1 MPNLDLTN
9 LTNEQKTLIEEFL
22 YSKSKYSEL
31 NDTTGFVIPFIA
43 MNDGHT
49 PAQIRSQPKGL
60 YKDIQR
66 SPFLRKS
73 GTFSKDNSI
82 IDIDISPLIYYGTL
96 EQSKIAPTLE
106 NIDVK
111 LYYREPTIKKIPDNV
126 NNTDPESYADTYIWR
141 ELPIGFHTYNNDT
154 VYGYE
159 WVVLQDDYVSSDG
172 VYNLHMNIEDGL
184 GCCKFAGTQAPIGLY
199 GVQYKVIITAKNLWN
214 REYSLIDTT
223 PVLHSLDGS
232 SDELAPSVD
241 AIKKY
246 YAAALKT
253 LKVVTDTLF
262 VGDSEDPIVSITKDK
277 VTIKQLNLGEIENL
291 ENYINNIKD
300 DYTTH
305 KTTYVDNTI
314 FDENGNVVGVHGII
328 NKGFAGNIAAKTL
341 DGLSI
346 SNGQQ
351 AIYEDINSKYAYI
364 PYVDINSEVGFGT
377 TVNYYSRSG
386 DSDPSPI
393 YRTSFKKQ
401 NNTLLIS
408 NTSRQSEVTDLLE
421 SISVGSTILNSRI
434 STIDNVVTLSLTAGS
449 TEKEIVNLKT
459 NKLTVA
465 SIAFDNSD
473 LIINASRVAYWNGAS
488 SIAYKN
494 PISELIG
501 FKLKEINDGEYT
513 ILSPNVKK
521 DVDGIPATDL
531 DTKTLEND
539 LLVASKD
546 DIKAFDKLG
555 SALQALH
562 ELPLGTY
569 EYKRG
574 QNEYKEQLGI
584 FVERVNQI
592 RDHLGDIVGDGEVES
607 KPAKNNYLVYKK
619 NTLLKSSNN
628 NIIDA
633 TLGAGEVNSNKVEDN
648 AYTYTD
654 EEIKSIAHYL
664 DLTTSKKELAQEIR
678 NTVGILLKAA
688 KETQDRLLD
697 VETAVYG
704 FDAKNLPGSNEAKQ
718 AFINKHIDKELQDQI
733 NNNPFLLGL
742 NRLMRALLLE
752 IFDTTELEDID
763 AEIESKL
770 TDSDSLSDK
779 VTIKSRMDKIDEI
792 VQESYNQTSAVVRYY
807 IENIMYDEGQH
818 TYTDIVDVNEAQ
830 KITTSLSVE
839 EDNTLLN
846 NLEDD
851 HTETRDR
858 DKGRSW
864 KTLPTKADV
873 TKDVKDTVGFAEI
886 ATSVNKH
893 TPNVE
898 ETGIVRVPEIQIENH
913 EDSDATGKVTNRSW
927 DLFKL
932 DKDTKTNTYKPVFRT
947 KAVAW
952 DSAKLERINTKLSE
966 VTKTIYGVDDVTAS
980 LPNRTEVLRRNI
992 TNLIDDLYPNRS
1004 FKIER
1009 NYTELNEP
1017 SAEIKL
1023 PFKTSKEQN
1032 PEENNIAENV
1042 VDEKLNV
1049 EHTSII
1055 KYFDDELFNFNI
1067 RNNYF
1072 GEYSELK
1079 EDATIKFKSNKQITL
1094 DPETAIIDFNSSK
1107 LVSDVNV
1114 FDPENY
1120 GTYNKAYSRL
1130 GMLENIIGI
1139 EDCYISDLYS
1149 TNILDAFEIGTKYTT
1164 TVNLNPKAKNWYE
1177 KVNNNTILTLDTTPV
1192 LGKKY
1197 YIRVGETS
1205 TYSEVNIDKYRDTSY
1220 HLDLAACGEA
1230 STEQDIINLRGNI
1243 NNQQALI
1250 NGLNKSLDDEKA
1262 QKTAL
1267 EAYKVKLSN
1276 KEKDL
1281 QKEKDQIT
1289 TDLDLCLEKKTTLE
1303 SNKDIANQNLAEY
1316 LESINSEDFTKA
1328 VTDIQNILDFYTKID
1343 NIISNNTVEKA
1354 IAFNTFDLVFQKRA
1368 SVKDTLQYQFIKNSN
1383 SNSKVT
1389 LSEVNT
1395 NIQDID
1401 QLEVQFNKI
1410 IDNLFNNFIKNTLT
1424 FKNDQS
1430 EIIISAE
1437 KPNLATKAVSFVNNI
1452 NYCINSKE
1460 LKLSSLNNAAIKV
1473 YTDNENLIS
1482 SKQNLQDQLNI
1493 DIKYLELDIEA
1504 TENSIENST
1513 NTINDLSTRIEAAKK
1528 LLSDYQIDLNTK
1540 LIYTDLLTESSST
1553 YNVIKSYRKE
1563 LEFENFVNQLNITTS
1578 PSFDDTLSVS
1588 LITASNLGFVLSRK
1602 VKTLQSRVTSVE
1614 AFADELA
1621 KGFNYIS
1628 LITTSRD
1635 TPSQTLLANKR
1646 YEATDVYS
1654 TLQKIGQYIS
1664 NLQAKVEPIIFDIDL
1679 TESYTGT
1686 FEHNVTLWQV
1696 VMFSSNVKK
1705 TSLSLNST
1713 TDASYLSSYKISG
1726 TMTID
1731 AKLLLSAS
1739 EDTHYIF
1746 NSYQTVGQ
1754 DWTITVK
1761 YIKAGVKISKPDT
1774 HTIYLVG
1781 KVPTTDYAAFYNTN
1795 TTAYLNGSSGY
1806 QNQTEYNIYKTMNNL
1821 FSSLLNN
1828 GKKGSLAATS
1838 NSNNLYYQL
1847 MLLAHP
1853 IGSIY
1858 EAMKVEGADL
1868 TTPDKLFGGD
1878 WKELKDGYL
1887 LPSANPDNATVT
1899 PKAAVKLET
1908 KEINAISNTT
1918 TTAAQNDKNTN
1929 NIDTVK
1935 ETVVVQDI
1943 LETDNIKN
1951 IKIKAWVRIA

>member
-73 GTFSKDNSI
+73 GTFSKNNSI
-82 IDIDISPLIYYGTL
+82 IDIDISPLVYYGTL

-106 NIDVK
+106 NIDIK
-111 LYYREPTIKKIPDNV
+111 LYYREPTIKKIPDNL

-184 GCCKFAGTQAPIGLY
+184 GCCKFAGTQAPIGLS

-253 LKVVTDTLF
+253 LKVVTDILF
-262 VGDSEDPIVSITKDK
+262 VGDSEDPIVSITEDK
-277 VTIKQLNLGEIENL
+277 AIIKQLTLGEIENL
-291 ENYINNIKD
+291 ESYINNIKD
-300 DYTTH
+300 DYNTH

-314 FDENGNVVGVHGII
+314 FDENGNVIGVHGII

-364 PYVDINSEVGFGT
+364 PYVDVNSEIGFGT
-377 TVNYYSRSG
+377 TINYYSRSG
-386 DSDPSPI
+386 DSDPTPI

-401 NNTLLIS
+401 GNTLLIT
-408 NTSRQSEVTDLLE
+408 NTSRQSEVADLLE

-434 STIDNVVTLSLTAGS
+434 STIDNVVTLTLTAGS
-449 TEKEIVNLKT
+449 TEKETVNVKT

-473 LIINASRVAYWNGAS
+473 LVINASRVAYWNGAS

-521 DVDGIPATDL
+521 DVDGIPVSDL

-539 LLVASKD
+539 LLVVSKD
-546 DIKAFDKLG
+546 DVKTFDKLG

-574 QNEYKEQLGI
+574 QDEYKEQLGI

-592 RDHLGDIVGDGEVES
+592 RDHLNDIVGDGEVDS

-628 NIIDA
+628 NVVDA
-633 TLGAGEVNSNKVEDN
+633 TVGAGELNSNKVEDN

-704 FDAKNLPGSNEAKQ
+704 FDAKSLPGSSEAKQ
-718 AFINKHIDKELQDQI
+718 DFINKHIDKELQDQI

-807 IENIMYDEGQH
+807 IENVLYDEGQH

-839 EDNTLLN
+839 EDNNLLD

-864 KTLPTKADV
+864 KTLPTKTDV
-873 TKDVKDTVGFAEI
+873 TEEVKATVGFAEI

-932 DKDTKTNTYKPVFRT
+932 DKDSETNTYKPVFRT

-1004 FKIER
+1004 FKVER

-1042 VDEKLNV
+1042 TDEKLNI

-1072 GEYSELK
+1072 GEYSELR
-1079 EDATIKFKSNKQITL
+1079 EDAVTKFKSNKQITL

-1107 LVSDVNV
+1107 LVSDVTV

-1120 GTYNKAYSRL
+1120 GTYSKAYSRL

-1177 KVNNNTILTLDTTPV
+1177 KVNNSTILTLDTTPV
-1192 LGKKY
+1192 FGKKY
-1197 YIRVGETS
+1197 YVRVGET
-1205 TYSEVNIDKYRDTSY
+1205 YQEINIDKYRDTSY
-1220 HLDLAACGEA
+1220 YLDLAACGEA
-1230 STEQDIINLRGNI
+1230 STEQDIVILRGNI
-1243 NNQQALI
+1243 NNQQTLI
-1250 NGLNKSLDDEKA
+1250 NALNKSLTDEKD
-1262 QKTAL
+1262 QKTDL
-1267 EAYKVKLSN
+1267 EAYKVKLTN

-1281 QKEKDQIT
+1281 QEEKDQISA
-1289 TDLDLCLEKKTTLE
+1289 DLNLCLDKRSTLD
-1303 SNKDIANQNLAEY
+1303 SNKNRANQNLTDY
-1316 LESINSEDFTKA
+1316 LESIKSEDFTKA
-1328 VTDIQNILDFYTKID
+1328 VADIQSILDFYDKID
-1343 NIISNNTVEKA
+1343 NITSNNTVEKT
-1354 IAFNTFDLVFQKRA
+1354 IVFNTFDLFFQKRD
-1368 SVKDTLQYQFIKNSN
+1368 SVKDILKFQVVKNSN
-1383 SNSKVT
+1383 SNSAIVLK
-1389 LSEVNT
+1389 EVNT
-1395 NIQDID
+1395 TIQDID
-1401 QLEVQFNKI
+1401 QLETQLNKI
-1410 IDNLFNNFIKNTLT
+1410 IDNLFNNFIKENLT
-1424 FKNDQS
+1424 FENSQG
-1430 EIIISAE
+1430 EIVVSAE
-1437 KPNLATKAVSFVNNI
+1437 KPNLTTNVTTFNNNI

-1460 LKLSSLNNAAIKV
+1460 LKLSNLSNEAIKT

-1493 DIKYLELDIEA
+1493 DLKYLNLDIET

-1513 NTINDLSTRIEAAKK
+1513 NTINDISTRLEAAEK
-1528 LLSDYQIDLNTK
+1528 LLNDYQIDLNTK
-1540 LIYTDLLTESSST
+1540 LIYTDVLTESSST
-1553 YNVIKSYRKE
+1553 YNVIKSYRRE

-1578 PSFDDTLSVS
+1578 PSFNDKPSVS

-1628 LITTSRD
+1628 LLTTGGNNS
-1635 TPSQTLLANKR
+1635 STLLANKR

-1679 TESYTGT
+1679 TESYKGT

-1696 VMFSSNVKK
+1696 VMFSSNVTK
-1705 TSLSLNST
+1705 TSLKLND
-1713 TDASYLSSYKISG
+1713 TDDTSYLSSYTIEG
-1726 TMTID
+1726 IMTTD
-1731 AKLLLSAS
+1731 VKLLLSAS
-1739 EDTHYIF
+1739 EETHYIF
-1746 NSYQTVGQ
+1746 NDYQTVGKE
-1754 DWTITVK
+1754 WTITVK
-1761 YIKAGVKISKPDT
+1761 YIRDGETITKPDT
-1774 HTIYLVG
+1774 RTIYLVG
-1781 KVPTTDYAAFYNTN
+1781 KIPTTDYAAFYNTK
-1795 TTAYLNGSSGY
+1795 TSTYLNGSTGY

-1828 GKKGSLAATS
+1828 GVKGNIAATQ
-1838 NSNNLYYQL
+1838 NNNNLYYQL

-1858 EAMKVEGADL
+1858 EAMKVEGIDI
-1868 TTPDKLFGGD
+1868 TTPDKLFGGT

-1887 LPSANPDNATVT
+1887 LPSADSDNAIVT
-1899 PKAAVKLET
+1899 PSAVVKLTT
-1908 KEINAISNTT
+1908 KKINTIESVDTTQSTKDLNT
-1918 TTAAQNDKNTN
+1918 
-1929 NIDTVK
+1929 VE
-1935 ETVVVQDI
+1935 ETVVVQDS
-1943 LETDNIKN
+1943 LTTDNIKN